1 LRNDSS
7 PDGSGHARA
16 RFTDVTDS
24 IAPALAQ
31 AGMVTSAAWTD
42 YDRDGRQD
50 LVVVGEWMPVRVY
63 HHESGRLVERTR
75 ELGLAGSE
83 GWWNRVEV
91 ADLDGDGR
99 QDLVLGNLGLNSYL
113 RASASEPA
121 RLHVRDFAKNGSLQ
135 QLLTFYKHGVS
146 YPLAGRDEFVKLI
159 PSLRSKYTSYAAF
172 GARRLEDILPAAELQ
187 AAEVR
192 EARTFASAVAMN
204 GPRGFTLTPLPT
216 EAQLAPIRA
225 SVAEDFDGDG
235 RVDLLLGG
243 NFHGVPPLLGRY
255 DASRGVLLRGLG
267 GGRFEAVS
275 GERSGLDV
283 AGQVRKLAT
292 LRGAD
297 GARLI
302 AVARNGDKL
311 QLLRV
316 AGPRGVATVERRR
329 MVRTP

>member
-1 LRNDSS
+1 
-7 PDGSGHARA
+7 
-16 RFTDVTDS
+16 
-24 IAPALAQ
+24 
-31 AGMVTSAAWTD
+31 MVTSAAWTD

-63 HHESGRLVERTR
+63 HQERGRLVERTR
-75 ELGLAGSE
+75 ELGLAGTE

-113 RASASEPA
+113 RASAGEPA
-121 RLHVRDFAKNGSLQ
+121 RLYVRDFAKNGSLQ

-172 GARRLEDILPAAELQ
+172 GARRIEDVLPATELASAEL
-187 AAEVR
+187 R

-204 GPRGFTLTPLPT
+204 GARGFTMVPLPT
-216 EAQLAPIRA
+216 EAQLAPVRA
-225 SVAEDFDGDG
+225 TIAADFDGDG

-243 NFHGVPPLLGRY
+243 NFHGVPPMLGRY

-283 AGQVRKLAT
+283 EGQVRKLAMI
-292 LRGAD
+292 RGAD
-297 GARLI
+297 GARL
-302 AVARNGDKL
+302 VVLARNGERL
-311 QLLRV
+311 GVLRV
-316 AGPRGVATVERRR
+316 VGGGEKEVASVMPQERRGEAASRVSESTRPRRGVDLARAEGRRR
-329 MVRTP
+329 VGAP